1 MKLTKK
7 QLKNIIAEEKQKL
20 LVEMNPMKN
29 AERSLGLYADVSDVE
44 ALQDALLNILQGVE
58 MAAQQDGLED
68 EEAEEYAADAAVLA
82 VAQAFQ
88 SAGLTAEY
96 AALIRTLR

>member
-68 EEAEEYAADAAVLA
+68 EEAEE
-82 VAQAFQ
+82 
-88 SAGLTAEY
+88 
-96 AALIRTLR
+96 